1 MTTIADF
8 DIAQDL
14 KVEFFLPNLEGNPFI
29 VGISKLGSDAV
40 LSTTGQFIIG
50 QSLLGGDALLGAVA
64 FFWQDLACT
73 TSAAQIANGGTVE
86 DQLYFQAQPAS
97 ASITLQTYEFDPSV
111 NSAFRP
117 GVPVR
122 LRLAKGDVNKIIW
135 RGSID
140 TISATYQQDGKNLM
154 KVTAFDSLRELLNTR
169 LELFDS
175 ENPDGYV
182 SPLEQLDLIAEQFGT
197 SMHASSRDAPGKIP
211 SQVLAD
217 FIPSQLIFD
226 AIQVGLG
233 ILWMDAETQE
243 LVFIPRPDP
252 SVLPDFPVGAEFFTL
267 NVSLLGGID
276 VLGDGQIVYTVG
288 NNHGTNYHLCM
299 SDIVTVSN
307 SDAVF
312 NSLRVELK
320 SDSEAYVLRENPD
333 SISLYGRFAKD
344 VTLNTTDAFELDRW
358 SDAVFN
364 QSPTNLV
371 QSVETPALDRSGNLT
386 EAALL
391 LPGESLGVS
400 FSQDILE
407 ISDYYTITKVS
418 HFIDVNNWL
427 TTLDLWKEA

>member
-1 MTTIADF
+1 MTAIADF
-8 DIAQDL
+8 EIATDL
-14 KVEFFLPNLEGNPFI
+14 KVEFFLPNLDGDPFI
-29 VGISKLGSDAV
+29 VGISKLGSSAL

-50 QSLLGGDALLGAVA
+50 ESLLGSDVVMRAVT

-122 LRLAKGDVNKIIW
+122 IRLDKGDVNKIIW
-135 RGSID
+135 SGVID
-140 TISATYQQDGKNLM
+140 TISGTYEQEGKNLLR
-154 KVTAFDSLRELLNTR
+154 VTAFDSLRELLNTR

-175 ENPDGYV
+175 ENAEGYV

-211 SQVLAD
+211 SQLLAD
-217 FIPSQLIFD
+217 FIPSNLIFD

-252 SVLPDFPVGAEFFTL
+252 DVLPDFPVGAGFFTL
-267 NVSLLGGID
+267 NLSLLGGID

-299 SDIVTVSN
+299 SDIVTLSN

-312 NSLRVELK
+312 NSLRVELE
-320 SDSEAYVLRENPD
+320 SDPLTYVLRENPD

-344 VTLNTTDAFELDRW
+344 VTLNTTDAFELARW
-358 SDAVFN
+358 TNSVFN

-371 QSVETPALDRSGNLT
+371 QSVETPALDRLGTLT
-386 EAALL
+386 EAAFL

>member
-1 MTTIADF
+1 MTTVADF
-8 DIAQDL
+8 DIAEDL

-50 QSLLGGDALLGAVA
+50 ESLLGGDALLGAVA
-64 FFWQDLACT
+64 FFWQDLACK

-86 DQLYFQAQPAS
+86 DQLYFQPQPAS
-97 ASITLQTYEFDPSV
+97 AQITLQTYEFDPSV
-111 NSAFRP
+111 NAAFRP

-122 LRLAKGDVNKIIW
+122 IRLAKDDVNKVIW
-135 RGSID
+135 RGVID
-140 TISATYQQDGKNLM
+140 TISATYEQDGKNLM
-154 KVTAFDSLRELLNTR
+154 KVTAFDSMRELLNTR

-175 ENPDGYV
+175 ENAEGYV

-197 SMHASSRDAPGKIP
+197 SMHESSRDAPGRIP

-217 FIPSQLIFD
+217 FIPAELIFD
-226 AIQVGLG
+226 SIQVGLG
-233 ILWMDAETQE
+233 IFWIDSETQE

-252 SVLPDFPVGAEFFTL
+252 SILPDFPIGAGFFIV
-267 NVSLLGGID
+267 NDSLLGGID

-288 NNHGTNYHLCM
+288 NNHGSRYHLCM
-299 SDIVTVSN
+299 SDIQTLSN

-320 SDSEAYVLRENPD
+320 DDSLTYVLRENTD
-333 SISLYGRFAKD
+333 SISLYGKYAKD
-344 VTLNTTDAFELDRW
+344 VTLNTTDATELNRW
-358 SDAVFN
+358 TNQVFN
-364 QSPTNLV
+364 QSPANLV
-371 QSVETPALDRSGNLT
+371 QSVETPALDRLGNLT
-386 EAALL
+386 EAAFL
-391 LPGESLGVS
+391 LPGESLGVN

-418 HFIDVNNWL
+418 HFINVDNWL

>member
-1 MTTIADF
+1 
-8 DIAQDL
+8 
-14 KVEFFLPNLEGNPFI
+14 
-29 VGISKLGSDAV
+29 
-40 LSTTGQFIIG
+40 
-50 QSLLGGDALLGAVA
+50 LLGGDALIGAVA
-64 FFWQDLACT
+64 FFWQDLSCT
-73 TSAAQIANGGTVE
+73 TIAAQIANGGNVE
-86 DQLYFQAQPAS
+86 DQLYFQPQPAS
-97 ASITLQTYEFDPSV
+97 ATMTLQTYEFDPSV

-122 LRLAKGDVNKIIW
+122 IRLAKGDVNKIIW
-135 RGSID
+135 RGVID
-140 TISATYQQDGKNLM
+140 TISGTYQQEGKNLLII
-154 KVTAFDSLRELLNTR
+154 TAFDSLRELLNTR

-175 ENPDGYV
+175 ENPEGYV

-197 SMHASSRDAPGKIP
+197 SMHASSRDAPGQIP

-217 FIPSQLIFD
+217 FIPAELIFD

-252 SVLPDFPVGAEFFTL
+252 SILPDFPIGAGFFIV
-267 NVSLLGGID
+267 NDSLLGGID

-288 NNHGTNYHLCM
+288 NNHDTRYHLCM
-299 SDIVTVSN
+299 SDIRTLSH
-307 SDAVF
+307 SDSVF
-312 NSLRVELK
+312 NSIRVELK
-320 SDSEAYVLRENPD
+320 DDSLTYVLRENAD

-344 VTLNTTDAFELDRW
+344 VTLNTTDAFELARW
-358 SDAVFN
+358 TDAVFN

-371 QSVETPALDRSGNLT
+371 QSVETPALDRLGNLT

-391 LPGESLGVS
+391 LPGESLGVN
-400 FSQDILE
+400 FSQDILK

>member
-1 MTTIADF
+1 MTTVADF
-8 DIAQDL
+8 DIATDL

-29 VGISKLGSDAV
+29 VGISKLGTDAV

-50 QSLLGGDALLGAVA
+50 ESLLGGDALLGAVA

-73 TSAAQIANGGTVE
+73 TSAAVIANGGSVE
-86 DQLYFQAQPAS
+86 DQLYFQPQPAS
-97 ASITLQTYEFDPSV
+97 ATITLQTYEFDPSV

-122 LRLAKGDVNKIIW
+122 LRLAKGPLDRIIW
-135 RGSID
+135 RGVID
-140 TISATYQQDGKNLM
+140 TISGTYEQDGKNLLR
-154 KVTAFDSLRELLNTR
+154 VTAFDSLRELLNTR
-169 LELFDS
+169 LPFFDS
-175 ENPDGYV
+175 SNPDNYI

-197 SMHASSRDAPGKIP
+197 SMHESSRDAPGRIP

-217 FIPSQLIFD
+217 FIPSELIFD

-252 SVLPDFPVGAEFFTL
+252 DVLPDFPVGAGFFTL
-267 NVSLLGGID
+267 NLSLLGGID

-299 SDIVTVSN
+299 SDIVTLSN

-312 NSLRVELK
+312 NSLRVELE
-320 SDSEAYVLRENPD
+320 SDPLTYVLRENPD

-344 VTLNTTDAFELDRW
+344 VTLNTTDPFELARW
-358 SDAVFN
+358 TDSVFN

-371 QSVETPALDRSGNLT
+371 QSVETPALDRLGTLT
-386 EAALL
+386 EAAFL

-418 HFIDVNNWL
+418 HFIDVNNWI